1 LSNWAENAI
10 LGHARNGGEPAK
22 LLRKR
27 LFERLVVRALDGLP
41 PELRAMMDNVE
52 VLIEDEPTAAHLAES
67 DGRDAGDETDTDLF
81 GLYQGTPLI
90 ERSSSYGMT
99 LPDTITLFRGPLER
113 ACPNQ
118 AELAYQIRVTVVHEL
133 SHHVGLDEDRV
144 EALGWA

>member
-1 LSNWAENAI
+1 MLYWGMRETAAN
-10 LGHARNGGEPAK
+10 RAK
-22 LLRKR
+22 LLRRR

-67 DGRDAGDETDTDLF
+67 DGPNDGDDELF

-90 ERSSSYGMT
+90 ERSSSYGMA

-118 AELAYQIRVTVVHEL
+118 AELAYQVRVTVVHEL

-144 EALGWA
+144 AALGWA